1 MAVYQKQLV
10 ATMKG
15 SIEKQQRRCSSPTA
29 IAQFLQ
35 RSREAKP
42 SPRKKS
48 EEPRASFKSF
58 EKNKQSNFTHT
69 LPALPTILGF
79 LGFFSFSFF
88 LFLFHFS

>member
-48 EEPRASFKSF
+48 EEPRASLKSF
-58 EKNKQSNFTHT
+58 EKTNKLHSYASRSAHYSRVSR
-69 LPALPTILGF
+69 I
-79 LGFFSFSFF
+79 FSFTFF

>member
-15 SIEKQQRRCSSPTA
+15 SIEEQQRRCSSPTS

-42 SPRKKS
+42 NPRKKS
-48 EEPRASFKSF
+48 EARRASLKAF
-58 EKNKQSNFTHT
+58 EKTNKQTSLIRFP
-69 LPALPTILGF
+69 LCP
-79 LGFFSFSFF
+79 
-88 LFLFHFS
+88 LF